1 MSDLIPKNTDE
12 EMERYMEA
20 DMIRRARIPMEGNQA
35 LKFEH
40 DPVTKRENALFPLP
54 SGGYVKIGDRAVTP
68 AQAAETD
75 VLAAEREIQNDARGL
90 IGDVIGG
97 AGGPTMEDYE
107 AAGFTEAE
115 VVQFQAQE
123 QARVLGQPGIEV
135 PVQLTEE
142 QMQFGEDVG
151 APMLT
156 ATPGSAGAPLD
167 FEMPPSGALERLAVA
182 IGKGLVEGTV
192 VSPLQFVLDTFGVQ
206 EPQIVQDLDQALQL
220 DEDASVLLEQLPKG
234 IAQFFGPFAAVGKLL
249 RLGRGFLPTMGQ
261 AAAADFLGFEGNEGR
276 LTDVLLEFG
285 LPPNAITEMLRTDPN
300 DPEYIG
306 RIKNAAEGA
315 LLGIPIEA
323 VARVVSALRSGSA
336 KELEDSLSEMQQG
349 AQLSFRQRI
358 NNLTSDFVGAARA
371 TGRMDPDMMREI
383 FQRGGQP
390 RSLGAAG
397 TGVDDAA
404 LVGRTEDFLGQAA
417 IIRPDDV
424 YRGEGT
430 PRITVRETNE
440 PFVVRGT
447 QQSQIDD
454 MIQSGLVRPKPGGY
468 GASNSAQLYFGESSE
483 ALPTSIFGRP
493 SEERFVLVGDSNKL
507 AGTEGPIPIDQ
518 LRHVWV
524 VRDGETVD
532 ILPEILRA
540 NREFDQAAPNA
551 TGAPRSLGERAIALS
566 NSLAGI
572 RQGAAQNI
580 TLAPPSQEP
589 MVGQLAPQYRVRV
602 EGFTPVG
609 TGSQSF
615 IPRKLTPNNSQ
626 TTIQRMSALAEE
638 FPDPLSSPESYAGMM
653 ARVRNA
659 NEVPAPPTWMIEN
672 ANNMEEWSSW
682 FSGLTPDQIRAADDG
697 LAVQNDFRSAYQ
709 GGAGPELTGQL
720 MLWSILSRMLS
731 AFPHESGFLELAE
744 NATPFI
750 QRAARGEWTDADTQ
764 AWLEMVPKTIPADS
778 PGRSATSN
786 ANAFG
791 ETFLRKMAATDE
803 NGRSALLR
811 LHEMIADPNMSSA
824 EIRRQYYGLA
834 EDTGIANKILSF
846 ALLVSGRNDVVVL
859 DRIQIN
865 RMWAGGDK
873 VYDDIM
879 KQFEGAQGLAQYE
892 ALERSLSPRIE
903 ELYRMAGRE
912 GGSVGRYHWESWV
925 LSSGQVVSHPTL
937 EAVVRA
943 GTPDIARN
951 MPPTS
956 GAPVMEGR
964 FHRWNYGVRYERM
977 PEGGNRYVY
986 ETSTG
991 EPFQFTKAELD
1002 AMFKDVQKRSSGV
1015 LPSDFPGVSSF
1026 EGGNIPWYQY
1036 EGVNRERLDEIIRQS
1051 GKPVTE

>member
-20 DMIRRARIPMEGNQA
+20 DMVRRARIPMEGNAA

-40 DPVTKRENALFPLP
+40 DPVTKRENAYFPLS

-68 AQAAETD
+68 EQAAETD
-75 VLAAEREIQNDARGL
+75 VLAAEREIQNDARGP

-142 QMQFGEDVG
+142 QMQFGEEVG
-151 APMLT
+151 APMLR
-156 ATPGSAGAPLD
+156 ATPGSEGAPLD
-167 FEMPPSGALERLAVA
+167 FEMPPPGALERLAVA
-182 IGKGLVEGTV
+182 VGKGLVEGTV

-220 DEDASVLLEQLPKG
+220 DEDAGILLEQLPKG

-249 RLGRGFLPTMGQ
+249 RLGRGFMATMGRS
-261 AAAADFLGFEGNEGR
+261 AAADFLGFEGNEGR

-323 VARVVSALRSGSA
+323 VARVVGALRSGSA
-336 KELEDSLSEMQQG
+336 KELEGSLSEMQQG
-349 AQLSFRQRI
+349 AQLPFRQRI

-440 PFVVRGT
+440 PFVARGT
-447 QQSQIDD
+447 KQNQIDD
-454 MIQSGLVRPKPGGY
+454 MIQSGLVRPRPGGY
-468 GASNSAQLYFGESSE
+468 KGSSQLYFGETDK
-483 ALPTSIFGRP
+483 ALPTDPLIGVP
-493 SEERFVLVGDSNKL
+493 TEEHFVLVGDSNKL

-540 NREFDQAAPNA
+540 NREFDQAVPNA
-551 TGAPRSLGERAIALS
+551 TNTNRDARQTTARAEPDPETAGAITAFHGSPYDFDAFDISRMGTGEGAQVYGPGLYFAESEDVAREYRDALS
-566 NSLAGI
+566 RNLQSFDDPPRFKAFGDQEAKFIAPNEAQAIVNQGETAIRRRIERIDDEVARLREQSASDPGIAEIIDGMILSYDGELQELDTLLREGFESNRPPRGRLYEVNIRANPEDFLNWDAPISQQSEKVRETLMPFVEQRIAQMGEAGNRFTPEQWMDRLRGGDVMLLDKVGDTPVSRAMIEAGI
-572 RQGAAQNI
+572 PGVRYLDQASRRGGEGTRNI
-580 TLAPPSQEP
+580 
-589 MVGQLAPQYRVRV
+589 VVFDDQLIDIVKKYGVA
-602 EGFTPVG
+602 
-609 TGSQSF
+609 
-615 IPRKLTPNNSQ
+615 
-626 TTIQRMSALAEE
+626 
-638 FPDPLSSPESYAGMM
+638 
-653 ARVRNA
+653 
-659 NEVPAPPTWMIEN
+659 
-672 ANNMEEWSSW
+672 
-682 FSGLTPDQIRAADDG
+682 G
-697 LAVQNDFRSAYQ
+697 LAV
-709 GGAGPELTGQL
+709 GAAVQSDMG
-720 MLWSILSRMLS
+720 
-731 AFPHESGFLELAE
+731 
-744 NATPFI
+744 I
-750 QRAARGEWTDADTQ
+750 QDQ
-764 AWLEMVPKTIPADS
+764 I
-778 PGRSATSN
+778 
-786 ANAFG
+786 
-791 ETFLRKMAATDE
+791 
-803 NGRSALLR
+803 
-811 LHEMIADPNMSSA
+811 
-824 EIRRQYYGLA
+824 
-834 EDTGIANKILSF
+834 ED
-846 ALLVSGRNDVVVL
+846 
-859 DRIQIN
+859 
-865 RMWAGGDK
+865 
-873 VYDDIM
+873 
-879 KQFEGAQGLAQYE
+879 GA
-892 ALERSLSPRIE
+892 
-903 ELYRMAGRE
+903 
-912 GGSVGRYHWESWV
+912 
-925 LSSGQVVSHPTL
+925 
-937 EAVVRA
+937 
-943 GTPDIARN
+943 
-951 MPPTS
+951 
-956 GAPVMEGR
+956 
-964 FHRWNYGVRYERM
+964 
-977 PEGGNRYVY
+977 
-986 ETSTG
+986 
-991 EPFQFTKAELD
+991 
-1002 AMFKDVQKRSSGV
+1002 
-1015 LPSDFPGVSSF
+1015 
-1026 EGGNIPWYQY
+1026 
-1036 EGVNRERLDEIIRQS
+1036 
-1051 GKPVTE
+1051 